1 MRWNRRILLAA
12 ALAMSLPML
21 PAMAQDDTDGNPAP
35 IHNDRFDSGKLLATS
50 GVSNIEGAGGGGLST
65 WATISGYETSNAVGG
80 NAHYTYIY
88 LPDFTMQS
96 VGTAVGLFDRVEL
109 SYAHQ
114 WFDTGSTGAALGL
127 GKGFT
132 FHQDIFGA
140 KVRLIGDA
148 VYDQDTWLPQ
158 IAAGV
163 QYKINDRAAIIRA
176 IGGKRSRD
184 ADYYLAATKLF
195 LAQSLVVNATIRET
209 RANQYGIL
217 GFGGDKNDDYT
228 AQFEGSIAYLLSRK
242 LAVGAEMRTKP
253 SNLSFAKEGTA
264 FDAFLA
270 YFFSKNLSATL
281 AFVSLGDIA
290 TRKDQNGA
298 YISLQAGF

>member
-12 ALAMSLPML
+12 VLATSLPML
-21 PAMAQDDTDGNPAP
+21 PAMAQNDTDGNPAP
-35 IHNDRFDSGKLLATS
+35 IHSDYFDSGKLLATS
-50 GVSNIEGAGGGGLST
+50 GVSNIEGAGGAGLST
-65 WATISGYETSNAVGG
+65 WATISGYETPNAVGA

-88 LPDFTMQS
+88 LPDFTLQS

-140 KVRLIGDA
+140 KVKLVGDA

-184 ADYYLAATKLF
+184 ADYYVAATKLF

-217 GFGGDKNDDYT
+217 GFGGDRNDDYT
-228 AQFEGSIAYLLSRK
+228 AQFEGSIGYLLSRK
-242 LAVGAEMRTKP
+242 LAIGAEMRTKP

-264 FDAFLA
+264 FDAFLV

-298 YISLQAGF
+298 YLSLQAGF